1 MRKQSLCPT
10 APSVRCWCN
19 ILFSQVNFALQWQAL
34 FRRAQLKALVDIHS
48 SSEGMMGGYLTNEE
62 ISIIRGAL
70 DLSGKKALQAMTPL
84 DKVEQA
90 DYCTA
95 CVLPSRGSTV

>member
-1 MRKQSLCPT
+1 MRAAARTQTVAVQEPHQLSVQHSSLT
-10 APSVRCWCN
+10 GRC
-19 ILFSQVNFALQWQAL
+19 ALQWQAL

-70 DLSGKKALQAMTPL
+70 DLSGKRAMQAMTPL
-84 DKVEQA
+84 DKV
-90 DYCTA
+90 
-95 CVLPSRGSTV
+95 G